1 MINDN
6 NLNKKIINVG
16 FVNEEYKNFLYQNA
30 KLFIFPSLDEGFGI
44 PIIESYANKCPVLLS
59 DIEIFKEVAGKFGV
73 FFKKNSEKD
82 LYIKLSILLS
92 KYKSFKKN

>member
-73 FFKKNSEKD
+73 FF
-82 LYIKLSILLS
+82 
-92 KYKSFKKN
+92 